1 MKRVTRNLSAL
12 PLLCLCVG
20 LGGIALA
27 EELPEGVEQILERGK
42 IAAILDPQFVTADEA
57 EITDDAWVLGVE
69 IDGQARAYS
78 LNLLNR
84 HEVVNDQIGGR
95 SFAAVW

>member
-42 IAAILDPQFVTADEA
+42 IAAILD
-57 EITDDAWVLGVE
+57 
-69 IDGQARAYS
+69 
-78 LNLLNR
+78 
-84 HEVVNDQIGGR
+84 R
-95 SFAAVW
+95 SS